1 MRIRERGSAP
11 GALSVSPLLA
21 ARIAL
26 GAFGVWVASIG
37 LRALLRGHPFA
48 ANAPVGR
55 WLVSGVLAHDAVI
68 APTVFLLGAV
78 TVRLAGPRTRQA
90 LAAILLIG
98 GSVLIVGLPDVLR
111 KGHNANPTVTPLDY
125 TRNLLIVLLA
135 VVGGVVI
142 ATAASALRQRRRE
155 RRAALPLLVREQ
167 SAEVHEP
174 GPEADVD
181 VDVDEPEIE
190 SDVDADGVPD
200 PDAEN
205 IVEVENED
213 GPAADDDAPESA
225 QADPRA
231 AAGRL
236 PPDSDTAVYRHDPP
250 SD

>member
-1 MRIRERGSAP
+1 MRIRQRGPASASASAP
-11 GALSVSPLLA
+11 GSGSTRPPLGALPISPLLL

-55 WLVSGVLAHDAVI
+55 WLIGGVLAHDAVI

-135 VVGGVVI
+135 VVGGVVL
-142 ATAASALRQRRRE
+142 ATATSALRQRRRE
-155 RRAALPLLVREQ
+155 RARRAPVPPAVVPPEQ
-167 SAEVHEP
+167 SDEP
-174 GPEADVD
+174 EQRIEIDEDELRTEIDEDEQSIEIDEPEPDADVD
-181 VDVDEPEIE
+181 
-190 SDVDADGVPD
+190 D
-200 PDAEN
+200 PDA
-205 IVEVENED
+205 
-213 GPAADDDAPESA
+213 ST
-225 QADPRA
+225 DPRDVA
-231 AAGRL
+231 
-236 PPDSDTAVYRHDPP
+236 
-250 SD
+250 

>member
-1 MRIRERGSAP
+1 MRIRQRGSAL
-11 GALSVSPLLA
+11 GALPISPLLV

-78 TVRLAGPRTRQA
+78 TVRLVGPRTRQA

-111 KGHNANPTVTPLDY
+111 KGRNANPTVTPLDY

-135 VVGGVVI
+135 VVGGVVL
-142 ATAASALRQRRRE
+142 ATAASALRQRRRD
-155 RRAALPLLVREQ
+155 RGAPMPLVP
-167 SAEVHEP
+167 SEP
-174 GPEADVD
+174 GPEMYEA
-181 VDVDEPEIE
+181 EPEPE
-190 SDVDADGVPD
+190 PEPEADGVAEAD
-200 PDAEN
+200 TDAGDDDVSAADDAADIPDAEDKGHVLDTEAAVPDAEAEASTN
-205 IVEVENED
+205 PRE
-213 GPAADDDAPESA
+213 PA
-225 QADPRA
+225 
-231 AAGRL
+231 
-236 PPDSDTAVYRHDPP
+236 
-250 SD
+250 

>member
-1 MRIRERGSAP
+1 MRIRQRGSVSRSRFRSGPAV
-11 GALSVSPLLA
+11 GTLSISPLLV

-26 GAFGVWVASIG
+26 GAFGVWVGSIG

-111 KGHNANPTVTPLDY
+111 KGHNANSTVTPLNY

-135 VVGGVVI
+135 VVAGVVLT
-142 ATAASALRQRRRE
+142 TAASALRQRRRDRPAPE
-155 RRAALPLLVREQ
+155 PVAVPTEPTTD
-167 SAEVHEP
+167 AEETE
-174 GPEADVD
+174 PEAEAEAGPVAQAAAAN
-181 VDVDEPEIE
+181 DE
-190 SDVDADGVPD
+190 A
-200 PDAEN
+200 
-205 IVEVENED
+205 NED
-213 GPAADDDAPESA
+213 DTDGTESTPPESTQAEAARTA
-225 QADPRA
+225 QPASADSEVPADPRDEA
-231 AAGRL
+231 
-236 PPDSDTAVYRHDPP
+236 
-250 SD
+250 

>member
-1 MRIRERGSAP
+1 MRIRQRGSAL
-11 GALSVSPLLA
+11 GAFPISPLLV

-135 VVGGVVI
+135 VVGGVGL

-155 RRAALPLLVREQ
+155 RPAPVPLVPSEQ
-167 SAEVHEP
+167 GEEAEP
-174 GPEADVD
+174 GPEHG
-181 VDVDEPEIE
+181 PE
-190 SDVDADGVPD
+190 ADGEAEADTTDTDTDAGEDDVSAADDAVDIPAAEDEGHVPD
-200 PDAEN
+200 TETAVPDAE
-205 IVEVENED
+205 
-213 GPAADDDAPESA
+213 ADAST
-225 QADPRA
+225 DPR
-231 AAGRL
+231 
-236 PPDSDTAVYRHDPP
+236 DPA
-250 SD
+250 

>member
-1 MRIRERGSAP
+1 MRIRQRGSAL
-11 GALSVSPLLA
+11 GALPISPLLV
-21 ARIAL
+21 ARIGL

-78 TVRLAGPRTRQA
+78 TVRLAGPRIRQA

-135 VVGGVVI
+135 VVGGVVL
-142 ATAASALRQRRRE
+142 ATAASALRQRRRD
-155 RRAALPLLVREQ
+155 RGAPTPLVPPEQ
-167 SAEVHEP
+167 GPEMDEAEPAPE
-174 GPEADVD
+174 PEADGAVQADFDAANANVSAAADAVD
-181 VDVDEPEIE
+181 I
-190 SDVDADGVPD
+190 
-200 PDAEN
+200 PDAEDVVN
-205 IVEVENED
+205 V
-213 GPAADDDAPESA
+213 PAVAVHPDAKDDVPGAEADAST
-225 QADPRA
+225 DPR
-231 AAGRL
+231 
-236 PPDSDTAVYRHDPP
+236 DPA
-250 SD
+250 

>member
-1 MRIRERGSAP
+1 MRIRQRGSAL
-11 GALSVSPLLA
+11 GALPISPLLV

-135 VVGGVVI
+135 VVGGVI
-142 ATAASALRQRRRE
+142 LATSASALRQRRRD
-155 RRAALPLLVREQ
+155 RGAPMPLVPSEQ
-167 SAEVHEP
+167 GPKPEMDEAEPEPEP
-174 GPEADVD
+174 GAEPEPEADGAAEADTDAGDDD
-181 VDVDEPEIE
+181 VSTADDAADT
-190 SDVDADGVPD
+190 SDAEDKGHVLDTGAAV
-200 PDAEN
+200 PDAEAEASTN
-205 IVEVENED
+205 PRD
-213 GPAADDDAPESA
+213 PA
-225 QADPRA
+225 
-231 AAGRL
+231 
-236 PPDSDTAVYRHDPP
+236 
-250 SD
+250 